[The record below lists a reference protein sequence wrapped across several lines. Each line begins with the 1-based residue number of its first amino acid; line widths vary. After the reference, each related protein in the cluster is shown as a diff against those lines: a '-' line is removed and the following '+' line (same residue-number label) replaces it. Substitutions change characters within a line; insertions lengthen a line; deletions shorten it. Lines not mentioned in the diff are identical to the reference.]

1 MFCSVKKY
9 NTKDDIVYRFY
20 LCERKRD
27 KETGKIKCSDKLIIS
42 IPYDYMID
50 AHMLKAISRAITRKC
65 KEKGFDK
72 DIYND
77 IVYDKFTN
85 IRYDF
90 LDLERK
96 KQQEETER
104 RYKEEYQYQEYFN
117 SFCSGNTTTNY
128 TEKEKGYL
136 KKIYRA
142 AAAKLHPDIIKD
154 DGAGMQFLNKLKEE
168 WSI

>member
-1 MFCSVKKY
+1 
-9 NTKDDIVYRFY
+9 
-20 LCERKRD
+20 
-27 KETGKIKCSDKLIIS
+27 
-42 IPYDYMID
+42 MID
-50 AHMLKAISRAITRKC
+50 THMLKAISRAITRKC

-85 IRYDF
+85 IRYDL

-96 KQQEETER
+96 KQQEEAER

-128 TEKEKGYL
+128 TEEEKGYL